1 MKAKDFDK
9 KFESGEDLTN
19 QLDFS
24 KARRVNQDSKRV
36 NIDFPVWV
44 VSQLDKQSKRL
55 GITRQ
60 ALVKVWI
67 AEKLKEERMS

>member
-67 AEKLKEERMS
+67 AEKLKEERI

>member
-9 KFESGEDLTN
+9 KFESGEDLTK

-24 KARRVNQDSKRV
+24 KARRVNQESKRV

-67 AEKLKEERMS
+67 AEKLKEERIL

>member
-1 MKAKDFDK
+1 MKAQEFDE

-19 QLDFS
+19 NLDFS
-24 KARRVNQDSKRV
+24 KARRVNQESKRV
-36 NIDFPVWV
+36 NIDFPTWV
-44 VSQLDKQSKRL
+44 VEGLDKQAKRL

-67 AEKLKEERMS
+67 AEKLKNAA